1 MTIDGFTID
10 DFAAAEVVDDSIS
23 CSRFSIFNLTD
34 ARCLLEV
41 DGAEPVL
48 DERAAARAVGIV
60 DPEILAEVV
69 AVGHEA
75 LAVGNNTTDAAAGT
89 RHNQSDVLPSHLGAG
104 TEQVGLHDGGHLA
117 SPQRRDDDDVLI
129 IGERC

>member
-10 DFAAAEVVDDSIS
+10 DFAAAEVVDGSIS

-60 DPEILAEVV
+60 DPWHVAQRIHPLKLRRRETSWQGFFILRFPV
-69 AVGHEA
+69 
-75 LAVGNNTTDAAAGT
+75 DAA
-89 RHNQSDVLPSHLGAG
+89 P
-104 TEQVGLHDGGHLA
+104 
-117 SPQRRDDDDVLI
+117 RR
-129 IGERC
+129 